1 MMPSTGRVAIEREP
15 GEVVAPAVALATA
28 GVALLALRV
37 RLIGYPSAP
46 VLFTAIYA
54 LLGVASLAVPIGPQE
69 GRRLSPAGA
78 LALGAGAMALATV
91 LGGPVVPVRLGSQ
104 ALALNSLAA
113 VSEEAFFRRFLYGRL
128 APFGVVA
135 AVAATALLFA
145 LVHVPAYGMA
155 AFWVDLGAGVLLSWQ
170 RWASGTWTVPAA
182 THVAANLLVVL
193 P

>member
-1 MMPSTGRVAIEREP
+1 MMSSSGGTALSREP
-15 GEVVAPAVALATA
+15 PEAVGPAAALAAA
-28 GVALLALRV
+28 GLALFV
-37 RLIGYPSAP
+37 LRLRLLGYPSAP
-46 VLFTAIYA
+46 VLFAAIYA
-54 LLGVASLAVPIGPQE
+54 LVGAASLAVPIGPQDD
-69 GRRLSPAGA
+69 RRLSPAGA
-78 LALGAGAMALATV
+78 LALGVGAMAMATF
-91 LGGPVVPVRLGSQ
+91 LTGPVIPVRLGPQ

-128 APFGVVA
+128 VRVGAVA

-145 LVHVPAYGMA
+145 LVHLPAYGPA

-170 RWASGTWTVPAA
+170 RWASGTWAVPAA

>member
-1 MMPSTGRVAIEREP
+1 MMPSTSRVAVEREP
-15 GEVVAPAVALATA
+15 ALAVAPAVALAAA
-28 GVALLALRV
+28 GSALLVLRL

-46 VLFTAIYA
+46 ILFAGIYA
-54 LLGVASLAVPIGPQE
+54 LVGVASLAVPIGPQDD
-69 GRRLSPAGA
+69 RRLSSAGA
-78 LALGAGAMALATV
+78 LALGVGVIAVATA
-91 LGGPVVPVRLGSQ
+91 LGGPMVPVRLGPQ

-113 VSEEAFFRRFLYGRL
+113 ISEEAFFRRFLYGRL
-128 APFGVVA
+128 AAFGAVA

-145 LVHVPAYGMA
+145 LVHIPAYGMA

-182 THVAANLLVVL
+182 THVAANLMVVL